1 MESRD
6 IETMIFEARMEAVWN
21 GETIGGAML
30 AAQKV
35 LAVASAELTKLKN
48 ERDSARRWVC
58 HFLAHDRTQQA
69 RENGL
74 SAEVLPQDVADDQGW
89 DCFKRT
95 TT

>member
-1 MESRD
+1 MRSSDTPTNETSQAKRIAGLVDMCD
-6 IETMIFEARMEAVWN
+6 IEAHQI
-21 GETIGGAML
+21 
-30 AAQKV
+30 
-35 LAVASAELTKLKN
+35 AELRTQVNILTLQ
-48 ERDSARRWVC
+48 RDSARRWVC

-74 SAEVLPQDVADDQGW
+74 AAEVLPQDVADDQGW